1 MDAEK
6 LAGDSEKVTANKTI
20 QASIETT
27 PDLVNVAAAL
37 DEEERQ
43 KIAALVIEDFER
55 DERSR
60 ADWVAMHAKW
70 LKLYYQHDIPTN
82 PPWPGSS
89 TEGIPM
95 LTEACNQFQSR
106 AYRAFFPSR
115 FPVTAIPVGKF
126 EGATLERAERVGKFM
141 SWQLTVK
148 DRQYKRDKAAMLLGV
163 AIHGSVFTKTYYD
176 PVARKN
182 MVRNVRADDLV
193 VAYGEGPRRIDE
205 IERKTEKVWLSVN
218 TTRVYTQ
225 AGYFIEPAEPYTS
238 ATAEPT
244 SEANKKA
251 EGATRQLT
259 EEDGIAFILEQHR
272 LLDLDGDGIAE
283 PYIAHVCRQSEKLLR
298 LTVRYEADQ
307 MGTPIAGKAPVEYY
321 THYQFLPNPE
331 GFYGL
336 GLGFLLEKPNSGVN
350 KLLRQFIDASTLATA
365 GNLSGFISSNLST
378 NKGDMTIE
386 LGKFKRVE
394 ASAEDIQKGIKTFS
408 FPGPNPALGEAMQM
422 LIQESKRLSTVTDV
436 VTGDVDKVMQPT
448 TVTTLVDQ
456 SLQMFT
462 SVQEFLLESWGDEL
476 GKLYKLNGRYMQE
489 EEYAA
494 VMGSGQGAIAGGG
507 MSMLPVVAGK
517 QDFLPDLRVMPVADP
532 RMATTKQKQEK
543 AMLLY
548 QFGSTNPLIMANQMA
563 MYEMTRRVLQAM
575 EVEDIDAI
583 LPSPE
588 MMAMQQQQQMA
599 MQEDAAMQQDAALQ
613 GQAGGMQE
621 EGLIQGIMEGLG
633 ANSAPQQPGP

>member
-1 MDAEK
+1 MDADK
-6 LAGDSEKVTANKTI
+6 LVGDSEKVTTDKAMA
-20 QASIETT
+20 ASIETS
-27 PDLVNVAAAL
+27 PELVNLASKL
-37 DEEERQ
+37 DEETA
-43 KIAALVIEDFER
+43 KNVAALVIEEFER
-55 DERSR
+55 DDRSR
-60 ADWVAMHAKW
+60 QEWLRMHAKW
-70 LKLYYQHDIPTN
+70 LKLYYQMDEPIN

-126 EGATLERAERVGKFM
+126 EGATLQRADRVGKFM

-148 DRQYKRDKAAMLLGV
+148 DRQYKRDKAALLLGV

-176 PVARKN
+176 PVLGKN
-182 MVRNVRADDLV
+182 CVRNVRAQDLV
-193 VAYGEGPRRIDE
+193 VNYGEGPRRIDE
-205 IERKTEKVWLSVN
+205 IERKTELVFKSVN
-218 TTRVYTQ
+218 ETRTY
-225 AGYFIEPAEPYTS
+225 AKLGYFTEPAEPYQS
-238 ATAEPT
+238 QGQDAPT
-244 SEANKKA
+244 QASQKA
-251 EGATRQLT
+251 EGAAKQLT
-259 EEDGIAFILEQHR
+259 EEDGIAMILEQHR

-307 MGTPIAGKAPVEYY
+307 MGTPIAGKTPVEYF

-350 KLLRQFIDASTLATA
+350 KLLRQFIDSATLSTA
-365 GNLSGFISSNLST
+365 GNMSGFISSSLAVG
-378 NKGDMTIE
+378 KGDVTLE
-386 LGKFKRVE
+386 LGKFRKVE
-394 ASAEDIQKGIKTFS
+394 ASNEDIQRGIKNFT
-408 FPGPNPALGEAMQM
+408 FPGPTPALSEA
-422 LIQESKRLSTVTDV
+422 IQLLMNESKRLSTVTDV

-476 GKLYKLNGRYMQE
+476 GKLYKLNGRYMKE
-489 EEYAA
+489 DEYAA
-494 VMGSGQGAIAGGG
+494 VIGGG
-507 MSMLPVVAGK
+507 SFQQIVAGAD
-517 QDFLPDLRVMPVADP
+517 DFLPDLRLLPIADP
-532 RMATTKQKQEK
+532 RMATTKQRQEK

-548 QFGSTNPLIMANQMA
+548 QFGMANPLIMQNPQAL
-563 MYEMTRRVLQAM
+563 YEMTRRVLDAL

-588 MMAMQQQQQMA
+588 VLAMQQMQQQA
-599 MQEDAAMQQDAALQ
+599 MQQEAMMQQDAAMQ
-613 GQAGGMQE
+613 GQAAGLQE
-621 EGLIQGIMEGLG
+621 QGLVQGLAEGLG
-633 ANSAPQQPGP
+633 GEAPPTGQPGL

>member
-6 LAGDSEKVTANKTI
+6 LAGDSEKITTDKAMA
-20 QASIETT
+20 ASIETS
-27 PDLVNVAAAL
+27 PELVNLAARL
-37 DEEERQ
+37 DEDTAQ

-55 DERSR
+55 DDRSR
-60 ADWVAMHAKW
+60 QDWLRMHAKW
-70 LKLYYQHDIPTN
+70 LKLYYQMDEPIN

-115 FPVTAIPVGKF
+115 FPITAIPVGKF
-126 EGATLERAERVGKFM
+126 EGATLQRADRVGKFM

-148 DRQYKRDKAAMLLGV
+148 DRQYKRDKAALLLGV

-176 PVARKN
+176 PVLGKN
-182 MVRNVRADDLV
+182 CVRNVRAQDLV
-193 VAYGEGPRRIDE
+193 VNYGEGPRRVDE
-205 IERKTEKVWLSVN
+205 VERKTELVFKSVN
-218 TTRVYTQ
+218 DTRTYARIGYFTEPAAPYQSQGQDAVTQ
-225 AGYFIEPAEPYTS
+225 AAQ
-238 ATAEPT
+238 
-244 SEANKKA
+244 KA
-251 EGATRQLT
+251 EGATKQLT
-259 EEDGIAFILEQHR
+259 EEDGIAMILEQHR

-307 MGTPIAGKAPVEYY
+307 MGTPIAGKLPVEYY
-321 THYQFLPNPE
+321 THYQFLPNDN

-336 GLGFLLEKPNSGVN
+336 GLGFLLEKPGSGVN
-350 KLLRQFIDASTLATA
+350 KLLRQFIDSATLSTA
-365 GNLSGFISSNLST
+365 GNMSGFISSTLAA
-378 NKGDMTIE
+378 NKGDITLE
-386 LGKFKRVE
+386 LGKFRSVE
-394 ASAEDIQKGIKTFS
+394 ASNEDIQRGIKNFT
-408 FPGPNPALGEAMQM
+408 FPGPTPALAET
-422 LIQESKRLSTVTDV
+422 IQILMSESKRLSTVTDV

-476 GKLYKLNGRYMQE
+476 GKLYKLNGRYMKE

-494 VMGSGQGAIAGGG
+494 VVGGGTFQQVIAG
-507 MSMLPVVAGK
+507 AD
-517 QDFLPDLRVMPVADP
+517 DFLPDLRILPVADP

-548 QFGSTNPLIMANQMA
+548 QFGMANPLIMQNPQAL
-563 MYEMTRRVLQAM
+563 YEMTRRVLDAL

-588 MMAMQQQQQMA
+588 MLAMQQLQQQSMMA
-599 MQEDAAMQQDAALQ
+599 EQDAAMQGQAAGLQEQGLLQ
-613 GQAGGMQE
+613 GLA
-621 EGLIQGIMEGLG
+621 EGLG
-633 ANSAPQQPGP
+633 GEATPPGQPGP